1 MIPRGTP
8 ILASPSPFQRNF
20 GGLVLGCIHANC
32 TWDTWRRSFSVW
44 LKPILSNR
52 FTEKGHTPK
61 TKINSVKWFWHLR
74 RVWLPL
80 TVPLFYD
87 AFPSIIL
94 GSMSVFLVLPMLF
107 VLHTFSLFSSTKTLS
122 SVTKFSFV
130 IRVPR
135 LRLSIYVSLFEHSA
149 ENWLLDLFS
158 YIELLPLFIGK
169 CTHYE

>member
-20 GGLVLGCIHANC
+20 GGLVLGCIDANC

-44 LKPILSNR
+44 LKPIFNNR

-74 RVWLPL
+74 RVWLPV

-94 GSMSVFLVLPMLF
+94 GSMIPRGTPILASPSPFQRNFGGLVLGCIDANCTWDTWRRSFSVWLKPIF
-107 VLHTFSLFSSTKTLS
+107 NNRFTEKGHTPKTKIN
-122 SVTKFSFV
+122 SVKWFWHLR
-130 IRVPR
+130 RV
-135 LRLSIYVSLFEHSA
+135 
-149 ENWLLDLFS
+149 
-158 YIELLPLFIGK
+158 
-169 CTHYE
+169 